1 MMPTKL
7 VSSNPTRPQLR
18 PPITSKTCAI
28 RPKGSGIGLPAIVI
42 ICTQKVHITLS
53 CEFVH
58 SGKKILDNNHIE
70 NFENIDAALYN
81 NNAQVTGWIEDSRS
95 IGSLIFLTLRNSTGK
110 IQLITKKNLV
120 SEDLWKQVVNIAR
133 QSIVKANGKLVHNEK
148 NNVVELI
155 IEELEILN
163 QAEHPLPLD
172 PTGRVD
178 SGLDIILDARSLSLR
193 KPEIKSIFKLR
204 NNSLMYIRDFFIK
217 NNFIEVNTPKI
228 LSLGAE
234 GGATLFKTEYFD
246 KLGFLAQS
254 PQLYKEQLMLAF
266 EKVFEISQY
275 FRAEKSNT
283 TRHLNEFVSVDF
295 EWAYKNNDQT
305 MDLCEN
311 LIKHIISNLIK
322 NTPKELEILN
332 SELSNY
338 LNVFDRITY
347 QDVIDDLNSLD
358 HKKNFGDDITEHD
371 LVVLSEKHKS
381 FYFIT
386 DWPSEIKPF
395 YISSYDD
402 SNLSMS
408 FDLQFSNVEL
418 VSGGVRIHKISEL
431 EKNIEKSGL
440 DLKNFKSHLQTFKW
454 GMPPHSGLGLG
465 FDRLVMILANR
476 KNIREV
482 VLYPRDKDR
491 LDP

>member
-1 MMPTKL
+1 MT
-7 VSSNPTRPQLR
+7 N
-18 PPITSKTCAI
+18 
-28 RPKGSGIGLPAIVI
+28 
-42 ICTQKVHITLS
+42 
-53 CEFVH
+53 FY
-58 SGKKILDNNHIE
+58 IE
-70 NFENIDAALYN
+70 NFENIDESMYN
-81 NNAQVTGWIEDSRS
+81 KNVQVTGWIEDSRS
-95 IGSLIFLTLRNSTGK
+95 IGSLIFLTLKNSTGK
-110 IQLITKKNLV
+110 LQLIIKKNQV
-120 SEDLWKQVVNIAR
+120 SEELWKQVDNITR

-148 NNVVELI
+148 NNIIELI
-155 IEELEILN
+155 IEELDILN
-163 QAEHPLPLD
+163 EAVHPLPLD

-178 SGLDIILDARSLSLR
+178 SGLDIILDSRSLSLR

-204 NNSLMYIRDFFIK
+204 NDSLMYIRDFFI
-217 NNFIEVNTPKI
+217 NNDFLEINTPKI

-266 EKVFEISQY
+266 EKVFEISHY

-295 EWAYKNNDQT
+295 EWAYKNNEQT
-305 MDLCEN
+305 MDLCED
-311 LIKHIISNLIK
+311 LIKYTINNLIK
-322 NTPKELEILN
+322 NSSKELKNLD
-332 SELSNY
+332 SDLSNY
-338 LNVFDRITY
+338 LNKFDRITY
-347 QDVIDDLNSLD
+347 QNVIDDLNDLD
-358 HKKNFGDDITEHD
+358 HKKSFGEDITEHD

-395 YISSYDD
+395 YIAGHKD
-402 SNLSMS
+402 SDLSMS

-418 VSGGVRIHKISEL
+418 VSGGVRIHKVDEL
-431 EKNIEKSGL
+431 EKNMKKSGL
-440 DLKNFKSHLQTFKW
+440 DIKNFKSHLQTFKW

-465 FDRLVMILANR
+465 FDRLIMILANR

-491 LDP
+491 LEP